1 MSKQDIKIVYVPVGR
16 LRPAE
21 YNPRKI
27 SDDALVQLKESISRF
42 QMIDP
47 VIVNSAPKRKDIV
60 IGGHMRLRAA
70 KELGCKSVPVVYVNI
85 PSIEKEKELN
95 LRLNR
100 NTGEWDFSKLK
111 AFDLEL
117 LLDIGFDDSDL
128 TNIWD
133 ENLETEDDG
142 FDIEKELA
150 KITKP
155 KTKLGDLYQ
164 LGAHRL
170 ICGDSTDPAVLKKL
184 VGKDA
189 VSMIYSDPVY
199 NIGVDYNKGIGGK
212 KSYGGTVND
221 KRTDTEYRAF
231 LRTTL
236 ENALAVSKP
245 DTHVYY
251 WCDESYIWI
260 IQELYR
266 ELGIE
271 NKRVCMWIKNGHNPT
286 PGVAFNKCYEPC
298 VYGVR
303 GKPHL
308 TKGIDNLNEVFN
320 KELTTG
326 NRLIDDILDLLNI
339 WLVKRMAGQD
349 YQHATAKPPTLHEK
363 AIRRCTRPGDLILD
377 SFGGSG
383 STLIAAEQL
392 KRRSALVELEP
403 IFCDLIVKRYEALTH
418 TKAKKLN

>member
-1 MSKQDIKIVYVPVGR
+1 MNKDITIVEVPINE
-16 LRPAE
+16 LQQAN

-27 SDDALVQLKESISRF
+27 SDEALSQLKESIKRF
-42 QMIDP
+42 QMVDP
-47 VIVNSAPKRKDIV
+47 IIVNSALKRKNIV
-60 IGGHMRLRAA
+60 IGGHQRLRAA
-70 KELGCKSVPVVYVNI
+70 KELGHKTVPVVYVNI
-85 PSIEKEKELN
+85 PNVEKEKELN

-111 AFDLEL
+111 SFDMSTL
-117 LLDIGFDDSDL
+117 LNIGFDENDL
-128 TNIWD
+128 SYIWD
-133 ENLETEDDG
+133 ENLETDDDG
-142 FDIEKELA
+142 FDVEKELA

-170 ICGDSTDPAVLKKL
+170 ICGDSTDPEVLKKL
-184 VGKDA
+184 IGKDM

-212 KSYGGTVND
+212 KSYGGEVND
-221 KRTDTEYRAF
+221 KRSPNEYRSF
-231 LRTTL
+231 LKKGM
-236 ENALAVSKP
+236 EAALSVTK
-245 DTHVYY
+245 DDVHIFY
-251 WCDESYIWI
+251 WNDESQIGL
-260 IQELYR
+260 IQSLFD
-266 ELGIE
+266 ELGIT
-271 NKRVCMWIKNGHNPT
+271 NRRVCMWIKNGHNPT

-298 VYGVR
+298 IYGTR

-308 TKGIDNLNEVFN
+308 AKGMDSLNEVFN

-392 KRRSALVELEP
+392 KRHSALVELEP
-403 IFCDLIVKRYEALTH
+403 VFCDLIVKRYENLTH

>member
-1 MSKQDIKIVYVPVGR
+1 MDTKIQIVEVPVDE
-16 LRPAE
+16 LRSAN

-27 SDDALVQLKESISRF
+27 SDEALAQLKESISRF
-42 QMIDP
+42 QMVDP
-47 VIVNSAPKRKDIV
+47 IIVNSAPKRRGIV
-60 IGGHMRLRAA
+60 IGGHQRLRAA
-70 KELGCKSVPVVYVNI
+70 KELGHKNVPVVYVNI
-85 PSIEKEKELN
+85 SSVEKEKELN

-111 AFDLEL
+111 SFDMGT
-117 LLDIGFDDSDL
+117 LLDVGFDDDDL
-128 TNIWD
+128 ANIWD

-142 FDIEKELA
+142 FDIDKELA

-155 KTKLGDLYQ
+155 KTKLGDVYQ
-164 LGAHRL
+164 LGIHRL
-170 ICGDSTDPAVLKKL
+170 ICGDSTDPMVLKKL
-184 VGKDA
+184 VGNSQ

-199 NIGVDYNKGIGGK
+199 NIGVDYDKGIGGK
-212 KSYGGTVND
+212 KSYGGEVND
-221 KRTDTEYRAF
+221 KRSPNEYRTF
-231 LRTTL
+231 LKKSI
-236 ENALAVSKP
+236 EAALSVAKEDV
-245 DTHVYY
+245 HVFY
-251 WCDESYIWI
+251 WNDESQIGLV
-260 IQELYR
+260 QSLFE
-266 ELGIE
+266 ELGII
-271 NKRVCMWIKNGHNPT
+271 NRRVCMWIKNGHNPT

-298 VYGVR
+298 IYGTR
-303 GKPHL
+303 GKPYL

-363 AIRRCTRPGDLILD
+363 SIRRCTHPDDLILD

-403 IFCDLIVKRYEALTH
+403 VFCDLIVKRYEALTH